1 MHSLV
6 LRFFQQR
13 LDPPPAVLES
23 PEGFAVEQHPSHH
36 SRHRS
41 HRLQHHRTTTIPPLK
56 ENISGKSERLHSP
69 ICHLVQEC
77 DRHVVFLQ
85 IYTQICLNN
94 VTYPKTLPFP
104 FRAIL
109 FGNLRRINAPVTN
122 NGGISSAA
130 GSGDAAVFLVLL
142 FLLVITHSHRAHS
155 PRPHNREP
163 HPRNHHFLR
172 SLGWIPIQQSRRS
185 TATENSSDPCLA
197 ACSSRRTTENCRRKI
212 ARGNVARQR
221 SGQPRSATAHHLQQ
235 TIDQTKEIGN
245 CKSQ

>member
-1 MHSLV
+1 M
-6 LRFFQQR
+6 
-13 LDPPPAVLES
+13 
-23 PEGFAVEQHPSHH
+23 
-36 SRHRS
+36 
-41 HRLQHHRTTTIPPLK
+41 
-56 ENISGKSERLHSP
+56 
-69 ICHLVQEC
+69 
-77 DRHVVFLQ
+77 
-85 IYTQICLNN
+85 
-94 VTYPKTLPFP
+94 PFP
-104 FRAIL
+104 FCAIL

-130 GSGDAAVFLVLL
+130 GSGGATVFLVLL
-142 FLLVITHSHRAHS
+142 FLLVITHSHRAHYS

-185 TATENSSDPCLA
+185 TATESSSDPCLA
-197 ACSSRRTTENCRRKI
+197 ACSSRRTTENCRREI